1 MEEYGF
7 SIEEKVR
14 TWRRHDIV
22 IKANSY
28 EEAIDKVKGFVSI
41 DSVNIPNDV
50 HCNSEILHEL
60 EENILINENED
71 EPTII
76 IFAEEKEKEVY
87 DNSQI

>member
-7 SIEEKVR
+7 SIDEKVK
-14 TWRRHDIV
+14 TWRRSNLK

-28 EEAIDKVKGFVSI
+28 EEALEEVKSFI
-41 DSVNIPNDV
+41 RHNSVQIPDNNF
-50 HCNSEILHEL
+50 CYSELIYEL
-60 EENILINENED
+60 EENILVSENED